1 MEGGEIDRGEEGE
14 EGEMVFLKQ
23 RFEDTESDIIHELY
37 A

>member
-1 MEGGEIDRGEEGE
+1 MEGGEIDRGEEG